1 MDKEHSVLAAQR
13 AYFATGA
20 TRSREFRLE
29 QLDKLLLSIKR
40 FESEILSALKSDLG
54 KPEYEAY
61 VSEVAFMYDEIR
73 HTRRHLGR
81 WMRPQKVR
89 TSWLLGPSKGR
100 VLTEPRGS
108 VFIIAPWNYPFQLLL
123 APLVGAMA
131 AGNCAILKPSELAPA
146 TSSVVARLIRETFEE
161 KYIAAFEGGLEVSQK
176 LLALQHD
183 YIFFTGG
190 TQVGRVIMEA
200 AAKHLTPVTLEL
212 GGKSPCIVDESSD
225 LLVTTKRIT
234 WGKFF
239 NAGQT
244 CVAPDYVLVHKNI
257 QQKFLQEMKSRVEEF
272 FGPTP
277 EESPDYARIINT
289 KHFDRLSRYLD
300 AKKPFIGGKTNR
312 EKRYFAPTILT
323 DAKATDPVMQE
334 EIFGPILPVLPYESL
349 DEAVKFVNSRPKPL
363 AFYFFSKESS
373 NKEKVLSE
381 ISFGGGCIND
391 TLVHLMSPD
400 LPFGGVGESGIG
412 AYHGKHSY
420 ALFSHHKSVVK
431 KPFFADVAL
440 RYPPYGNRLKW
451 MKKLLG

>member
-1 MDKEHSVLAAQR
+1 MDKEQSVLNAQR
-13 AYFATGA
+13 SYFVSGA
-20 TRSREFRLE
+20 TRSREFRLA
-29 QLDKLLLSIKR
+29 QLDKLLSSIKR
-40 FESEILSALKSDLG
+40 LEPEILAALKSDLG

-61 VSEVAFMYDEIR
+61 ISEVAFLYDEIR
-73 HTRRHLGR
+73 HTRRHLRR
-81 WMRPQKVR
+81 WMRPKKVR

-123 APLVGAMA
+123 APLVGAMG

-146 TSSVVARLIRETFEE
+146 TSAVVAKLIKETFEE

-190 TQVGRVIMEA
+190 TQVGRVVMEA

-212 GGKSPCIVDESSD
+212 GGKSPCIIDETSD
-225 LLVTTKRIT
+225 LGVTSKRVA

-244 CVAPDYVLVHKNI
+244 CVAPDYVLVHKSV
-257 QQKFLQEMKSRVEEF
+257 QQKFLDEMKSRVEEF

-289 KHFDRLSRYLD
+289 KHFDRLSKYID
-300 AKKPFIGGKTNR
+300 GKKPFVGGKTNR
-312 EKRYFAPTILT
+312 ENRYFAPTILT
-323 DAKATDPVMQE
+323 DAKTSDAVMQE
-334 EIFGPILPVLPYESL
+334 EIFGPILPVLPYETL
-349 DEAVKFVNSRPKPL
+349 DEAVKFVNARQKPL

-373 NKEKVLSE
+373 NKEKVLNE

-420 ALFSHHKSVVK
+420 DLFSHHKSVVK

-440 RYPPYGNRLKW
+440 RYPPYGNRLNW
-451 MKKLLG
+451 MKKLMG

>member
-1 MDKEHSVLAAQR
+1 MEQSVLKAQR

-20 TRSREFRLE
+20 TRSREFRVE
-29 QLDKLLLSIKR
+29 QLDKLLSAIKR
-40 FESEILSALKSDLG
+40 LEPEILAALKSDLG

-61 VSEVAFMYDEIR
+61 ISEVVFLYDEIR
-73 HTRRHLGR
+73 HTRKHLR
-81 WMRPQKVR
+81 CWMRPKKVR
-89 TSWLLGPSKGR
+89 TSWLLGPSQGR
-100 VLTEPRGS
+100 IYSEPRGS

-123 APLVGAMA
+123 APLVGSIA

-146 TSSVVARLIRETFEE
+146 TSAIVAKLIKVTFEE
-161 KYIAAFEGGLEVSQK
+161 NYIAAFEGGLEVSQK

-190 TQVGRVIMEA
+190 TQVGRVVMEA

-212 GGKSPCIVDESSD
+212 GGKSPCIIDETSD
-225 LLVTTKRIT
+225 LVVTSKRVA

-244 CVAPDYVLVHKNI
+244 CVAPDYVLVHKNV
-257 QQKFLQEMKSRVEEF
+257 QAKFLEEMKTRVEEF
-272 FGPTP
+272 FSATP

-289 KHFDRLSRYLD
+289 RHFDRLTKHLD
-300 AKKPFIGGKTNR
+300 GKKPFLGGKTNR
-312 EKRYFAPTILT
+312 EQRYFAPTILI
-323 DAKATDPVMQE
+323 DAKETDPVMQE
-334 EIFGPILPVLPYESL
+334 EIFGPILPVLPYETL
-349 DEAVKFVNSRPKPL
+349 DEAVSFVNARPKPL

-373 NKEKVLSE
+373 NKEKVLNE

-420 ALFSHHKSVVK
+420 DLFSHRKSVVK

-440 RYPPYGNRLKW
+440 RYPPYGNRLSW

>member
-1 MDKEHSVLAAQR
+1 MDKEQSVLAAQR
-13 AYFATGA
+13 AYFSTGA
-20 TRSREFRLE
+20 TRSRAFRLE
-29 QLDKLLLSIKR
+29 QLSKLLWSIKR
-40 FESEILSALKSDLG
+40 LEPEILSALKSDLG

-81 WMRPQKVR
+81 WMRPKKVR
-89 TSWLLGPSKGR
+89 TSWLLGPSKGQ

-123 APLVGAMA
+123 APLVGAIA

-146 TSSVVARLIRETFEE
+146 TSAIVAKLIRETFEE
-161 KYIAAFEGGLEVSQK
+161 NYIAAFEGGLEVSQK
-176 LLALQHD
+176 LLALKHD

-200 AAKHLTPVTLEL
+200 AARHLTPITLEL

-225 LLVTTKRIT
+225 LKVTTKRVA

-244 CVAPDYVLVHKNI
+244 CVAPDYVLVHKKI
-257 QQKFLQEMKSRVEEF
+257 QQKFLEEMKLRVEEF

-289 KHFDRLSRYLD
+289 KHFDRLSKYID
-300 AKKPFIGGKTNR
+300 GKKPFLGGKTNR

-323 DAKATDPVMQE
+323 DAKVADPVMQE
-334 EIFGPILPVLPYESL
+334 EIFGPILPVLPYERL

-420 ALFSHHKSVVK
+420 DLFSHHKSVVK

-440 RYPPYGNRLKW
+440 RYPPYGNRLNW
-451 MKKLLG
+451 IKKLLG